1 MSVVDLDLNAAQQ
14 RPARR
19 RRYGGQ
25 AARPVAR
32 TAELCI
38 VVPTYNERDNLAELI
53 ERVSAAMRGLD
64 WEMIIVDDESPDG
77 TAGEVRALGQH
88 DPRIRL
94 MRRIGR
100 RGPASACLEGLLASN
115 APLLAVMDGDL
126 QHDPLL
132 LRAMVAMLRNGR
144 TDLIVASRRPADRSI
159 GNRPDY
165 RETARRL
172 AIRAARTVGP
182 VALSDPLSG
191 YFAMRSEVID
201 RLAPRLAGVGGKL
214 LLDILLAAPD
224 LRVRELP
231 AVFGPRMRGE
241 SKFSARIVWDYGLM
255 LAQHRVGAV
264 SGRFLSYLLIAA
276 VALIVHAGA
285 FWLFH
290 DLYGLGPGG
299 AQFIAGMALCVVTYG
314 LQQWLSYRRSGP
326 WRWYLG
332 LLPFLATRTIGLLA
346 AVLVARWL
354 VGSGLGVPISAFAG
368 AVALVWWNYDAVQ
381 RYGAFAR

>member
-1 MSVVDLDLNAAQQ
+1 MTLFDLELNALRA

-19 RRYGGQ
+19 ARGG
-25 AARPVAR
+25 ARLAGIP
-32 TAELCI
+32 AEVCV
-38 VVPTYNERDNLAELI
+38 VVPTYNERDNIPELI
-53 ERVSAAMRGLD
+53 ERTRAAMAGAN
-64 WEMIIVDDESPDG
+64 WEMIIVDDDSPDG
-77 TAGEVRALGQH
+77 TAGEARALGQH

-126 QHDPLL
+126 GHDPLL

-144 TDLIVASRRPADRSI
+144 TDLIVASRGPADGSI

-172 AIRAARTVGP
+172 AIRAARTAGP

-255 LAQHRVGAV
+255 LAEYRVGAV